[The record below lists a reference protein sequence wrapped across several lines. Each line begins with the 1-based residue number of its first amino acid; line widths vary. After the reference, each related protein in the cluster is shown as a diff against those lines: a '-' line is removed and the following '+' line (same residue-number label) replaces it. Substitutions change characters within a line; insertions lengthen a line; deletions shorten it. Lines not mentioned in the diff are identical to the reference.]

1 MTSLGSPARVSA
13 AMTVCF
19 GLVVLVVLLHGV
31 RCIAYM
37 EAVRIDTSII
47 YSSVVSLG
55 QKLLTI
61 DLWITVPFHV
71 ELLAM
76 GNHRDLSYGLM
87 TWSGQKHI

>member
-19 GLVVLVVLLHGV
+19 GLVVLVVLL